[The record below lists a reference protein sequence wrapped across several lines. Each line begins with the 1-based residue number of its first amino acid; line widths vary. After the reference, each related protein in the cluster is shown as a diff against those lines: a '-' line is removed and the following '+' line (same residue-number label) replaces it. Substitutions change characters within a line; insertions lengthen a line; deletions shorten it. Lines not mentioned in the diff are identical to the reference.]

1 MPFSV
6 WVTSGWNCTRVEA
19 ALRVLHRRDRDDV
32 GVRPD
37 PEPVRLPHDRVA
49 VAHPHLLR
57 RLHVGEQH
65 AGRSTVSVVRP
76 YSRWPV
82 AATSPPSACA
92 MSWCP

>member
-6 WVTSGWNCTRVEA
+6 WVTSGWNCTAYRPRSGSSIA
-19 ALRVLHRRDRDDV
+19 AIGMTSVCAPTRNPSGSRTTASPWLIHTCS
-32 GVRPD
+32 
-37 PEPVRLPHDRVA
+37 VA
-49 VAHPHLLR
+49 CMSASSTP
-57 RLHVGEQH
+57 
-65 AGRSTVSVVRP
+65 GRSTVSVVRP